1 MSLTPQSL
9 TSRSRGIS
17 DSAVDDINEWYRGD
31 WLRVSLTPKSPR
43 NNLEPLHKNVLT
55 HESWAQF
62 SYIHEK
68 QCWKFHD
75 TIPLNW
81 RRKKLSR
88 IIYCT
93 TYLTPW
99 CCWPQG
105 DFCTRKYLREI
116 ETLCE
121 KKFSVRNWTLLILY
135 QRKSRNMLRIGG
147 ENPPNCRRKNARRQT
162 VLAS

>member
-1 MSLTPQSL
+1 MFPHISLSKLPEVLTKNYLWFRGVIKKTSAVSLTPQSL
-9 TSRSRGIS
+9 TSRSRCIS

-68 QCWKFHD
+68 QCWNFHD

-88 IIYCT
+88 IIYNIFDSMVL
-93 TYLTPW
+93 LTPRRFLHTQISAW
-99 CCWPQG
+99 NWNLMPKKVLST
-105 DFCTRKYLREI
+105 FIVSAL
-116 ETLCE
+116 TLA
-121 KKFSVRNWTLLILY
+121 
-135 QRKSRNMLRIGG
+135 Q
-147 ENPPNCRRKNARRQT
+147 
-162 VLAS
+162 